1 MYRFAITGCF
11 VQVFSTR
18 SKASITPPGIFRNNF
33 DLKTTGIKS
42 GKNIIRLFLEN
53 PASRRLKMQKS
64 KAFTLIEL
72 LVVIAII
79 ALLLSILIP
88 SLSMAKDHAKKIGC
102 LANLRSLVIAAG
114 FYADHNDGLTPSSTN
129 SWSGGAGWCGD
140 TGTGGSLSIEMQIIE
155 LYKGQLWPY
164 IETIKAWRCPTDSN
178 KEQLRSY
185 CMAAQWWGT
194 YTLDDNSVSYD
205 SGTTG
210 LVCRKI
216 SDIKNPAQ
224 RFIFVDGAGM
234 NHDAY
239 FALWYSE
246 PMWWNIPQYK
256 HGGGS
261 VNGYADGHVEAY
273 KMDAETVKMAAEAD
287 DVATSWYQM
296 PQDDLPDS
304 EDLKYYQRATWG
316 KLGW

>member
-1 MYRFAITGCF
+1 MK
-11 VQVFSTR
+11 Q
-18 SKASITPPGIFRNNF
+18 
-33 DLKTTGIKS
+33 S
-42 GKNIIRLFLEN
+42 G
-53 PASRRLKMQKS
+53 
-64 KAFTLIEL
+64 AFTLIEL

-79 ALLLSILIP
+79 ALLLSVLIP
-88 SLSMAKDHAKKIGC
+88 ALSIAKDHAKKLGC
-102 LANLRSLVIAAG
+102 SANLRSLVLAAG
-114 FYADHNDGLTPSSTN
+114 FYADDNDALTPSSTN
-129 SWSGGAGWCGD
+129 KWNDDNGVLHVGWAGD
-140 TGTGGSLSIEMQIIE
+140 TGAGGLPIETQIIE
-155 LYKGQLWPY
+155 LQKGQLWPY
-164 IETIKAWRCPTDSN
+164 IETTKAWRCPTDLD

-194 YTLDDNSVSYD
+194 YALDDDSVSYD
-205 SGTTG
+205 SGTEG

-216 SDIKNPAQ
+216 SNIQNPSQ
-224 RFIFVDGAGM
+224 RFMFVDGAGM

-239 FALWYSE
+239 FALWYSQ
-246 PMWWNIPQYK
+246 PRWWNIPQYK

-273 KMDAETVKMAAEAD
+273 KMDAETAAMAAEAE

-316 KLGW
+316 KLGWQL